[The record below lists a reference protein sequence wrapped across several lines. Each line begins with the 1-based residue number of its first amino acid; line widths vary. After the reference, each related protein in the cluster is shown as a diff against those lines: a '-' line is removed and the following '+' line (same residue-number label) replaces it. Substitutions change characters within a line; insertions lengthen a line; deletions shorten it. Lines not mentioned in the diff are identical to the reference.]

1 MNVATPRDLV
11 TWIGLTDHKCYGVC
25 CSRYPRRVPPT
36 SSDAQRQPLPL
47 GVQKG
52 VFLRDR
58 QTMNGGNTAV
68 ALGFTPLF
76 LINV

>member
-1 MNVATPRDLV
+1 MNAATPRGLV
-11 TWIGLTDHKCYGVC
+11 TWIGSTDHKCYGVGR
-25 CSRYPRRVPPT
+25 SRDPRRVPPMY
-36 SSDAQRQPLPL
+36 SDAQGQPLPL

-52 VFLRDR
+52 VFSRGR
-58 QTMNGGNTAV
+58 QAASGGNTAV